1 MKSPVEIATVKDAP
15 QIASLLT
22 ATSQHLTSIYGEG
35 HWSHQ
40 TTEKGVLFGMK
51 QNSKVLVVKQGEKI
65 VGTLRLTTKKP
76 WAINTDYFSKVSHPL
91 YLVDMS
97 VQPDLQ
103 RSGIGTHMLQQA
115 RSFVTAWPAQA
126 IRLDAYNAPAGA
138 GEFYRKCGY
147 REMGRVVYKGTPL
160 IYFELML

>member
-1 MKSPVEIATVKDAP
+1 MEIATAKDAP
-15 QIASLLT
+15 QIAALLT
-22 ATSQHLTSIYGEG
+22 ATSQRLTDIYGEG

-51 QNSKVLVVKQGEKI
+51 QNSRVLVVKHNQKI

-76 WAINTDYFSKVSHPL
+76 WAIDTSYFTKVSHPL

-97 VQPDLQ
+97 VQPDRQ
-103 RSGIGTHMLQQA
+103 RTGIGSHMLQEA
-115 RSFVTAWPAQA
+115 KSFVKAWPGQA

-147 REMGRVVYKGTPL
+147 SEVGRVVYKGTPL

>member
-1 MKSPVEIATVKDAP
+1 MEIATAKDAR
-15 QIASLLT
+15 QIAALLT
-22 ATSQHLTSIYGEG
+22 ATSRRLTDIYGEG

-51 QNSKVLVVKQGEKI
+51 QNSTVLVVKRDRKI

-76 WAINTDYFSKVSHPL
+76 WAIDTSYFTKVSHPL

-97 VQPDLQ
+97 VQPDHQ
-103 RSGIGTHMLQQA
+103 RTGIGRHMLQEVK
-115 RSFVTAWPAQA
+115 SFVKALPGQA
-126 IRLDAYNAPAGA
+126 IRLDAENAPAGA

-147 REMGRVVYKGTPL
+147 NEVGRVVYKGTPL
-160 IYFELML
+160 IYFEMML

>member
-1 MKSPVEIATVKDAP
+1 MKLPVEIATANDAV
-15 QIASLLT
+15 QIATLLT
-22 ATSQHLTSIYGEG
+22 ETSQRLTSIYGKG

-40 TTEKGVLFGMK
+40 TTEKGVLLGMK
-51 QNSKVLVVKQGEKI
+51 GNSKVLVVKEDEVI

-76 WAINTDYFSKVSHPL
+76 WAIDTAYFKKVDQPL

-97 VQPDLQ
+97 VTPRLQ
-103 RSGIGTHMLQQA
+103 SKGIGREMLVEVISLA
-115 RSFVTAWPAQA
+115 KTWPAQA

-147 REMGRVVYKGTPL
+147 NEVGRVVYKGTPL
-160 IYFELML
+160 IYFELLL

>member
-1 MKSPVEIATVKDAP
+1 MEIATAKDAP

-22 ATSQHLTSIYGEG
+22 ATSQRLTEIYGEG

-51 QNSKVLVVKQGEKI
+51 QNAKVLVVKRDEAI

-76 WAINTDYFSKVSHPL
+76 WAIDTSYFTKVTHPL

-97 VQPDLQ
+97 VQPNLQ
-103 RSGIGTHMLQQA
+103 RTGIGRQMLLEA
-115 RSFVTAWPAQA
+115 KSIVKGWPGQA
-126 IRLDAYNAPAGA
+126 IRLDAYNASAGA

-147 REMGRVVYKGTPL
+147 KEVSRVVYKGTPL
-160 IYFELML
+160 IYFELIL

>member
-1 MKSPVEIATVKDAP
+1 MEIATANDAP

-22 ATSQHLTSIYGEG
+22 ATSQRLTEMYGEG

-40 TTEKGVLFGMK
+40 TTEKGVLFGMR
-51 QNSKVLVVKQGEKI
+51 QNAHVLVVKRDEKI

-76 WAINTDYFSKVSHPL
+76 WAIDTDYFTKVSHPL

-97 VQPDLQ
+97 VQPELQ
-103 RSGIGTHMLQQA
+103 RTGIGRYMLGEA
-115 RSFVTAWPAQA
+115 KSFVKTLSAQA

-147 REMGRVVYKGTPL
+147 KEVGRVVYKGTPL
-160 IYFELML
+160 IYFEMIL

>member
-1 MKSPVEIATVKDAP
+1 MEIATAKDAL

-22 ATSQHLTSIYGEG
+22 ATSKRLTDMYGQG

-51 QNSKVLVVKQGEKI
+51 QNSKVLVVKQDEKI

-76 WAINTDYFSKVSHPL
+76 WAIDTTHFTKVSHPL

-103 RSGIGTHMLQQA
+103 RNGIGRRMLQEA
-115 RSFVTAWPAQA
+115 RSVVKSWPGQA

-147 REMGRVVYKGTPL
+147 KEVGRIVYKGTPL
-160 IYFELML
+160 IYFELIL

>member
-1 MKSPVEIATVKDAP
+1 MEIATAKDAP

-22 ATSQHLTSIYGEG
+22 ATSERLTDIYGKG

-40 TTEKGVLFGMK
+40 TTVKGVLFGMK
-51 QNSKVLVVKQGEKI
+51 QSSKVLVMKRGEKI

-76 WAINTDYFSKVSHPL
+76 WAIDANYFTKVSHPL

-103 RSGIGTHMLQQA
+103 RTGIGRLMLQEA
-115 RSFVTAWPAQA
+115 KSYVKTRHAQA

-138 GEFYRKCGY
+138 AEFYRKCGY
-147 REMGRVVYKGTPL
+147 KEVGRVVYKGTPL

>member
-1 MKSPVEIATVKDAP
+1 MEIATAKDAP
-15 QIASLLT
+15 LIPSLLT
-22 ATSQHLTSIYGEG
+22 APSQRLTEIYGEG

-51 QNSKVLVVKQGEKI
+51 QNAKILVVKRDEEI

-76 WAINTDYFSKVSHPL
+76 WAIDTSYFTKVTHPL

-97 VQPDLQ
+97 VQPNLQ
-103 RSGIGTHMLQQA
+103 RTGIGRQMLQEA
-115 RSFVTAWPAQA
+115 KSLVKGWPGQA

-147 REMGRVVYKGTPL
+147 KEVGRVVYKGTPL
-160 IYFELML
+160 IYFELIL

>member
-1 MKSPVEIATVKDAP
+1 MEIATAKDAP

-22 ATSQHLTSIYGEG
+22 ATSQRLTEIYGEG

-51 QNSKVLVVKQGEKI
+51 QNSNVLVVKQSEKI

-76 WAINTDYFSKVSHPL
+76 WAIDIAYFTKVNRPI

-103 RSGIGTHMLQQA
+103 RTGIGRYMLQEA
-115 RSFVTAWPAQA
+115 KSFVKTLPGQA

-147 REMGRVVYKGTPL
+147 QEVARVVYKGTPL
-160 IYFELML
+160 IYFEMIL

>member
-1 MKSPVEIATVKDAP
+1 MEIATARDAP

-22 ATSQHLTSIYGEG
+22 ATSQRLTEIYGEG

-51 QNSKVLVVKQGEKI
+51 QNSKVLVVKRDEKI

-76 WAINTDYFSKVSHPL
+76 WAIDTTNFTKVNHPL

-103 RSGIGTHMLQQA
+103 GTGIGRHMLQEA
-115 RSFVTAWPAQA
+115 RSFAKGWPGQA

-147 REMGRVVYKGTPL
+147 REVSRVVYKGTPL
-160 IYFELML
+160 IYFELIV

>member
-1 MKSPVEIATVKDAP
+1 MEIATAKDAP
-15 QIASLLT
+15 KIASLLT
-22 ATSQHLTSIYGEG
+22 ATSRRLTEIYGEG

-51 QNSKVLVVKQGEKI
+51 QNAKVLVVKRDEAI

-76 WAINTDYFSKVSHPL
+76 WAIDTAYFTKVTHPL

-103 RSGIGTHMLQQA
+103 RTGIGRYMLGEA
-115 RSFVTAWPAQA
+115 KSIVKGWPGQA

-147 REMGRVVYKGTPL
+147 KEVSRIVYKGTPL
-160 IYFELML
+160 IYFELIL